1 MLWNANV
8 VRGGLDTLHVA
19 QKPKKGLQMQGF
31 HLKKSGWI
39 EEQRIYD
46 LLSVSLCSV
55 AMCAFHMQMQR
66 VRDRL
71 KGWPWV
77 A

>member
-1 MLWNANV
+1 MLWNAKV

-19 QKPKKGLQMQGF
+19 KKPKKGLQMQDF
-31 HLKKSGWI
+31 YLKKSGWI
-39 EEQRIYD
+39 KEQRIYD

-55 AMCAFHMQMQR
+55 AMCAFHVQMQR